1 MLRIVAFVLLIFILA
16 GCGQETEPV
25 STLNVDYVPPVDY
38 DIVLAGNFGEPRP
51 WHFHGG
57 LDVKTGNVEGKQIFS
72 IADGYVARLTVN
84 KYGFGNA
91 ERCPRYRFRRS

>member
-1 MLRIVAFVLLIFILA
+1 MMNKSVVLFDLFLFLS
-16 GCGQETEPV
+16 CESDVVQR
-25 STLNVDYVPPVDY
+25 SMFNVQYQSPVDY

-57 LDVKTGNVEGKQIFS
+57 IDVKTDNQEGKQIFS
-72 IADGYVARLTVN
+72 IADGYVSRITVN

-91 ERCPRYRFRRS
+91 IK

>member
-1 MLRIVAFVLLIFILA
+1 MMNKSVVLFALFLFLS
-16 GCGQETEPV
+16 CESDVVQR
-25 STLNVDYVPPVDY
+25 SMFNVQYQSPVDY

-57 LDVKTGNVEGKQIFS
+57 IDVKTDNQEGKQIFS
-72 IADGYVARLTVN
+72 IADGYVSRITVN

-91 ERCPRYRFRRS
+91 IYVNHPAST